1 MEEAKKMKCYKRL
14 MYKQFVQVSGLCG
27 PQFLSYWPKRFTR
40 LCRAFSWS
48 FVWRRYIGGSFWSTN
63 MAAGNQKHLEFTFS
77 IKALSFQSRTSI
89 RVHKHILKY
98 LKWVYCWKSRG
109 EAFFN
114 WTAFLFDVTH
124 CENSEVQIAVFS
136 KWNMLGEWKLAQ
148 RFTFCSSS
156 T

>member
-1 MEEAKKMKCYKRL
+1 MKCYKRL
-14 MYKQFVQVSGLCG
+14 IYKQFVKSQV
-27 PQFLSYWPKRFTR
+27 
-40 LCRAFSWS
+40 
-48 FVWRRYIGGSFWSTN
+48 FVAHSFWVICRNVSRTLEKLCMETPYWCTVLVHQYGRRKST
-63 MAAGNQKHLEFTFS
+63 KHLEFTFS